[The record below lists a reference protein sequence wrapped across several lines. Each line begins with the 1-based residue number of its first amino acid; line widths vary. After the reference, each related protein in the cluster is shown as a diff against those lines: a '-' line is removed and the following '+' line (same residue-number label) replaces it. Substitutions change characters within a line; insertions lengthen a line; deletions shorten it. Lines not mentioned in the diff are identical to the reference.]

1 MIHVI
6 YSPVAQ
12 ASAKKTLV
20 VESGTLMSYL
30 PVYAEYR
37 NDPLYGKVDL
47 EVRGTTAW
55 LRDCPFNTSVS
66 FGSIELLQSVLNR
79 LHSRQ
84 MDSVISGLQ
93 KELAEAVAAEKR
105 DQTMR
110 IYTTVYEHMDAIR
123 VLKGRLTAARRSL
136 VHELKFLRLRNL
148 ATARG
153 SRLGFTFSNSAIAYM
168 VTRGLSLSDVEQA
181 ICANSYK
188 SWDGSH
194 IHTDGGVSLRC
205 AQTIDGIHVLKVI
218 SAACIRSKPI
228 KCVINRKP

>member
-12 ASAKKTLV
+12 ASKKTTLV

-47 EVRGTTAW
+47 EVRGTT
-55 LRDCPFNTSVS
+55 VS
-66 FGSIELLQSVLNR
+66 FGSIELIQNVLNR

-84 MDSVISGLQ
+84 MDSVISGLHA
-93 KELAEAVAAEKR
+93 ELAEAVAAEKK
-105 DQTMR
+105 DQEMG
-110 IYTTVYEHMDAIR
+110 VYNRAHDHLEAIR

-136 VHELKFLRLRNL
+136 VRELKFLRLRNSVTTR
-148 ATARG
+148 AA
-153 SRLGFTFSNSAIAYM
+153 RLGITFSNSALAYM
-168 VTRGLSLSDVEQA
+168 VERGLSLSDVEQA
-181 ICANSYK
+181 VCATSYK
-188 SWDGSH
+188 SWDGKTH
-194 IHTDGGVSLRC
+194 IHTHGGVSLRC
-205 AQTIDGIHVLKVI
+205 IQNMEGIYVLKVI
-218 SAACIRSKPI
+218 SAACERSKPI

>member
-37 NDPLYGKVDL
+37 NEPLYGKVDL
-47 EVRGTTAW
+47 EVRGSTAW
-55 LRDCPFNTSVS
+55 LPDCPFNTSVS
-66 FGSIELLQSVLNR
+66 FGAIELLQSVLNR

-93 KELAEAVAAEKR
+93 KELAEALAAEKK
-105 DQTMR
+105 DQDHGV
-110 IYTTVYEHMDAIR
+110 YNSVYEHMNTIR
-123 VLKGRLTAARRSL
+123 TLKGRLNTARRSL
-136 VHELKFLRLRNL
+136 VSELKFVRLRNYSRE
-148 ATARG
+148 RG

-205 AQTIDGIHVLKVI
+205 AQTIDGIHVLKAI
-218 SAACIRSKPI
+218 SAACVRSKPI
-228 KCVINRKP
+228 KCVINRNP